1 MLQTETT
8 AMAPHNGKFVS
19 YFRVSTGKQGKS
31 GLGLDA
37 QAETVRERLNG
48 GAWTIAGSFTEVESG
63 RVSNRPELVKAL
75 AHCRVMGARL
85 IVANVS
91 RLTRD
96 PDFMSTLVAAD
107 VEVEFCDLPNTDG
120 PVGKFMLRQ
129 MLSVAELE
137 AGMISERTR
146 KALAAAK
153 ARGVKLGGDRG
164 NLAAD
169 SAKGRGVSVK
179 VRQAKAHRR
188 AGDLAGIIA
197 TARQEGAT
205 SLRDLAAAL
214 NAKGVPTVKG
224 GTWAPT
230 QVARVLAQI
239 GA

>member
-1 MLQTETT
+1 
-8 AMAPHNGKFVS
+8 MAPHNGRFVS

-48 GAWTIAGSFTEVESG
+48 GQWTIAGSFTEVESG

-75 AHCRVMGARL
+75 AHCRIMGARL

-153 ARGVKLGGDRG
+153 ARGVKLGGNRG
-164 NLAAD
+164 NLATD

-179 VRQAKAHRR
+179 VRQAKAQRR
-188 AGDLAGIIA
+188 AGDLADIIA

-214 NAKGVPTVKG
+214 NAKGVPTAKG